1 MRLAATKLIGVLLGV
16 TALVAAESARA
27 DDASGGT
34 LDRIR
39 EQKAIRIAYRE
50 DAPPFS
56 YKDSAGEPAGYIVD
70 ICKAVAAD
78 LTKQLNLSSLSV
90 AYVSVTA
97 PDRFEVIKQH
107 KADLLCEPTSD
118 TLSRREV
125 VDFSIATYVDGASLM
140 IRPDG
145 PRNLQELAGRKIGV
159 LAGTTTE
166 QELRNSL
173 ADAGL
178 TAEVIPAKTHAEGV
192 AMLDDAR
199 ISAYFADRSIL
210 VSLIETSKDS
220 ERLTLADVYLTIEPY
235 ALALPRGDE
244 AFRLEVDRALS
255 HIYRSGELGPIFTR
269 AFGSNIQPGPILQTL
284 YLVSALPE

>member
-1 MRLAATKLIGVLLGV
+1 M
-16 TALVAAESARA
+16 
-27 DDASGGT
+27 
-34 LDRIR
+34 
-39 EQKAIRIAYRE
+39 
-50 DAPPFS
+50 
-56 YKDSAGEPAGYIVD
+56 D

-97 PDRFEVIKQH
+97 PDRFEAIKQH

-178 TAEVIPAKTHAEGV
+178 TAEVIPAKTHMRKGWRCSTTPEY
-192 AMLDDAR
+192 R
-199 ISAYFADRSIL
+199 PISLTGPFL
-210 VSLIETSKDS
+210 VSSLDQEQQ
-220 ERLTLADVYLTIEPY
+220 RLGEADAGRCI
-235 ALALPRGDE
+235 
-244 AFRLEVDRALS
+244 S
-255 HIYRSGELGPIFTR
+255 HH
-269 AFGSNIQPGPILQTL
+269 
-284 YLVSALPE
+284 